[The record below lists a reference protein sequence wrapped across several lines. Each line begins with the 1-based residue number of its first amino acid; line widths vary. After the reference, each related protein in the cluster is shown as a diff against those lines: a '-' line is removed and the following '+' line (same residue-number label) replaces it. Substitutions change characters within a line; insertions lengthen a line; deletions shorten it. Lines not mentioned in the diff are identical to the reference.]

1 MWKSVRLRFDRI
13 MVTSLWPRFF
23 GPPWT
28 CKQQIFTE
36 KCKILR
42 LSVKC
47 EMENICCAVQT
58 NRDDD
63 QCRWH
68 GQVRSDC
75 PGRICRAVWWR
86 SEVSERPN
94 IKPGSRSAWA
104 VRGHQADP
112 VSSPTAPNRA
122 LCHWQ
127 QTVDRP
133 ARVLSQL
140 NEHWASTNERRRR

>member
-1 MWKSVRLRFDRI
+1 
-13 MVTSLWPRFF
+13 
-23 GPPWT
+23 
-28 CKQQIFTE
+28 
-36 KCKILR
+36 
-42 LSVKC
+42 
-47 EMENICCAVQT
+47 MENICCEVQT
-58 NRDDD
+58 NRDGD

-86 SEVSERPN
+86 SEVSERN
-94 IKPGSRSAWA
+94 IKHGSRSAWA

-140 NEHWASTNERRRR
+140 NEHWASTNERRRRQIQTGSRQYLSAVQWLNSTELSCTTGYNSGIGLMAEMHHGTQSNLLIK